1 MNANEQRGRII
12 HDFVSGV
19 LEEAQKVIDKLDA
32 MNEEAEKT
40 ERTLKEVKD
49 NMLIS
54 GVKHD

>member
-1 MNANEQRGRII
+1 MNANEQRERII

-40 ERTLKEVKD
+40 ERTLKEVKEEV
-49 NMLIS
+49 LRR
-54 GVKHD
+54 GV